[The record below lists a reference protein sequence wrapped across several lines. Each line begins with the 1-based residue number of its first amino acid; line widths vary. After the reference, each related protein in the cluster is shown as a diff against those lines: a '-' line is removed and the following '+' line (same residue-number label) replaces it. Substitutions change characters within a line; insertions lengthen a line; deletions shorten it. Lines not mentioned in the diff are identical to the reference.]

1 MNDIKKKIG
10 IIILSLFVSST
21 NLSTKVENKIIAKVG
36 TEIITAIDVQN
47 EIRTIL
53 AINKKTL
60 NQETIN
66 STKNLAIK
74 TLIGRMIKVNEIKK
88 YNITYYSKEELDQVK
103 INIAKK
109 LGIEKK
115 NTKNFFSSNNIDYD
129 TFVDSQK
136 TELLWKTM
144 IYSMYKNQIT
154 INPVEIENE
163 LNLRLKSEVKKK
175 KFNLSELTF
184 KNVGI
189 ETQNLTKNIY
199 QMIQENGFENAVK
212 KFSISASKI
221 NNGNIG
227 WVDEISLSA
236 NYLNELNKI
245 NKGEITRPIKSLES
259 ITILKV
265 NDLQIVENK
274 NLNEQEIKDFII
286 KNKKDE
292 KLNLFSR
299 SHFSNLENSI
309 LIIFL

>member
-74 TLIGRMIKVNEIKK
+74 TLIGRTIKVNEIKK

-136 TELLWKTM
+136 TELLWKTL

-154 INPVEIENE
+154 INPVEVENE

-199 QMIQENGFENAVK
+199 QMIRENGFENAVK

-299 SHFSNLENSI
+299 SHFSNLENTI

>member
-74 TLIGRMIKVNEIKK
+74 TLIGRTIKVNEIKK

-136 TELLWKTM
+136 TELLWKTL

-154 INPVEIENE
+154 INPVEVENE

-299 SHFSNLENSI
+299 SHFSNLENTI